1 MLIVAHCVLCER
13 PGDGLCVRCAES
25 LAPLARPEVPRP
37 ASATRALALVRYEG
51 PGRQLITQLKY
62 RHRRDAVPQL
72 GRGLAELIRSAQ
84 VSVDAIT
91 WIPALPAHI
100 RERGFDQ
107 GRELAVATA
116 RASGVPAVQTLI
128 RRPGPAQSGLSASQ
142 RRRGP
147 VLERAPH
154 LGPQS
159 PGAPAAA
166 RRACPGSVV
175 LVDDVLTTGS
185 SAANAVRALRSF
197 SVECPL
203 VVVVAHRPLE

>member
-1 MLIVAHCVLCER
+1 
-13 PGDGLCVRCAES
+13 
-25 LAPLARPEVPRP
+25 
-37 ASATRALALVRYEG
+37 LALVRYEG

-128 RRPGPAQSGLSASQ
+128 RRVAGGAGSRSPCVPRLGGVG
-142 RRRGP
+142 RRRADHGI
-147 VLERAPH
+147 ERGECGARTAVVFGGVPTRS
-154 LGPQS
+154 GGGTPTVGMTTRITGEFGA
-159 PGAPAAA
+159 PGALA
-166 RRACPGSVV
+166 
-175 LVDDVLTTGS
+175 
-185 SAANAVRALRSF
+185 
-197 SVECPL
+197 E
-203 VVVVAHRPLE
+203 